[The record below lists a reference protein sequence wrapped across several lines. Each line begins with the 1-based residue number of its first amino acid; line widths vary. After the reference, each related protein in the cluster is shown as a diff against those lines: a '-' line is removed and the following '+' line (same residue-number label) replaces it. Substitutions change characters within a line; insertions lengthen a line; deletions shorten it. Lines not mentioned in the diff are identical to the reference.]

1 MLTTL
6 EVVEVY
12 VEVVAFGVGSIVHD
26 YVVEEGRV
34 IGEMLNIAEAI
45 ETVDVGV
52 LDFLHIDLV
61 FFWDVAFL
69 HYEGV
74 ETFVDLGYYFGY
86 CSFSILVILVV
97 PFGHVCKM
105 DISEINPAEFVFAST
120 STEICVSVCLRDMD
134 ISF

>member
-12 VEVVAFGVGSIVHD
+12 VEVGAFGVGGIVHD
-26 YVVEEGRV
+26 YVVEEWRV

-52 LDFLHIDLV
+52 LDFLNIDLV

-69 HYEGV
+69 DYEGI

-97 PFGHVCKM
+97 PF
-105 DISEINPAEFVFAST
+105 
-120 STEICVSVCLRDMD
+120 
-134 ISF
+134 

>member
-52 LDFLHIDLV
+52 LDFLHVDLI
-61 FFWDVAFL
+61 FFGDIAFL
-69 HYEGV
+69 DYEGV
-74 ETFVDLGYYFGY
+74 E
-86 CSFSILVILVV
+86 
-97 PFGHVCKM
+97 
-105 DISEINPAEFVFAST
+105 AFADT
-120 STEICVSVCLRDMD
+120 RR
-134 ISF
+134 